1 VEGMKGNLEESKNTW
16 FNLLFGVKPKSNADS
31 ADMKLLKEQRK
42 KALDKQEKKMK
53 MENMILILS
62 KFRLDTL
69 K

>member
-1 VEGMKGNLEESKNTW
+1 MKGNLEESKNTW
-16 FNLLFGVKPKSNADS
+16 FNLLFGVKPKSNVDS
-31 ADMKLLKEQRK
+31 ADMKILKEQRK